1 MTGNVNSGCYH
12 FGNGHLGIWAQ
23 HTTPQVRPLWRQKE
37 RLEKEFPP
45 ERVDWMLNRG
55 RNLYLFPNVFIM
67 DNPSSQIRTLNP
79 IAPGICEVTVRCVA
93 PVGEAPDARAAR
105 LRKFE
110 DFYLTSGMATSDD
123 LAALEAVHTGGAA
136 RAARWNDFSRGMTA
150 IRHGSEDTDG
160 AGIGLSPDLMTP
172 NWDHEALYHGFYRV
186 WKDRLL
192 AGAAA

>member
-1 MTGNVNSGCYH
+1 
-12 FGNGHLGIWAQ
+12 
-23 HTTPQVRPLWRQKE
+23 
-37 RLEKEFPP
+37 
-45 ERVDWMLNRG
+45 VDWMLNRG

-79 IAPGICEVTVRCVA
+79 IAPGVCEVTVRCVA

-123 LAALEAVHTGGAA
+123 LAALEAVHSGGAA

-150 IRHGSEDTDG
+150 IRRGAEDTDG
-160 AGIGLSPDLMTP
+160 AGIGLAPDLMTP

-186 WKDRLL
+186 WKQRLL
-192 AGAAA
+192 EGALT